1 MIKLVIPYIIILSL
15 FLLLDI
21 PVILYINRSM
31 YDNQFNRINL
41 CSNNSILNYRKYI
54 SGIIA
59 YFLLTL
65 CIYIFIVKPEINNY
79 KQDYNDIIIRGMIL
93 GLVVYG
99 VYNTTNLV
107 TIKEWGLIESIVD
120 TIWGSFLF
128 GLISGLSI

>member
-1 MIKLVIPYIIILSL
+1 
-15 FLLLDI
+15 
-21 PVILYINRSM
+21 
-31 YDNQFNRINL
+31 
-41 CSNNSILNYRKYI
+41 
-54 SGIIA
+54 
-59 YFLLTL
+59 
-65 CIYIFIVKPEINNY
+65 VKPEINNY

-128 GLISGLSI
+128 GLISGLSIYLIKEIILL